1 MICAGAYRQM
11 LCKGKVNC
19 MTRRIMFAMMLLI
32 LVSGCNLGG
41 GSSGVGSNCG
51 AGDGKTV
58 TTASE
63 VKYENLQVC
72 GGNTV
77 QSGQTVVVNYKSY
90 IKDGTNLKP
99 LKDTY
104 NAQKPV
110 TFKIGAGQVIKG
122 LEDGVVGM
130 HVGDKRKLTLLP
142 NLAYGPGGNS
152 SEGVPQN
159 TTLIYD
165 VELLEIRQ

>member
-1 MICAGAYRQM
+1 MI
-11 LCKGKVNC
+11 
-19 MTRRIMFAMMLLI
+19 RRTIFALMLLI

-41 GSSGVGSNCG
+41 GSSGIGSNCG

-63 VKYENLQVC
+63 VKYENLTVC

-90 IKDGTNLKP
+90 LKDGINLKP

-104 NAQKPV
+104 NSQKPV
-110 TFKIGAGQVIKG
+110 TFKVGSGQTIKG
-122 LEDGVVGM
+122 LEDGVLGM
-130 HVGDKRKLTLLP
+130 HVGDKRRLTLIPSLH
-142 NLAYGPGGNS
+142 YGQGGNS
-152 SEGVPQN
+152 SEGVPAN
-159 TTLIYD
+159 STLVYD
-165 VELLEIRQ
+165 VELVEIRQ